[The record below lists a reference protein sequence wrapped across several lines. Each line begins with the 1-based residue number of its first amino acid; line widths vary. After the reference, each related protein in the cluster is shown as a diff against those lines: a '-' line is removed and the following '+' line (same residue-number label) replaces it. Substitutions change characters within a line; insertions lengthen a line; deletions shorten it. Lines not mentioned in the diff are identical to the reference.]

1 MADTFVIGDYRYT
14 IQNRS
19 VVIGITRFTCVSAH
33 VMSLTQSS
41 YGSLTNSYIIIDGV
55 TIPIVSYNSTNY
67 ILDSIYA
74 CFENCT
80 NLVTAPIIPR
90 TIINF
95 GVAFRG
101 CTSLTSV
108 ILPTSTPIPEAYHF
122 GRLLNDAF
130 SNCVSLVTPPSI
142 PSHIR
147 DMSYCF
153 YGCTSLQSAPDL
165 SNTNVSN
172 MDFCFYGCTSLLTP
186 PILPQNLI
194 YSLISCFRGCSKLQS
209 APIFYNGE
217 SNTTTNIHGCYY
229 GCSSLSGDVYLP
241 NNISSASN
249 VAYVFS
255 NTGDIPNR
263 IYVHTKSEFIDD
275 IVATSSFTEDGTP
288 KYTAVAGSTNVNI
301 CNTRRLTDAENTSFG
316 TTNGVR
322 IDMLI
327 DGSKAGI
334 IEGLSR
340 SGIVFYN
347 AITNTQITFP
357 TTLGCVR
364 SYAIVDNVPNIPTA
378 ITFKFLTRNYY
389 EPTISVYAPCT
400 AQPCDLIHDGDTNPM
415 SIDITTQNVIVHGAG
430 SDAVTLYTFLGFLY
444 RYIYPSTY
452 GRLIADFIGEKTD
465 RIQQYDGTNDN
476 TKHINMTA
484 DSIKVTNDSTLQDVI
499 TQLYNDLSGT

>member
-1 MADTFVIGDYRYT
+1 MATFIIGDYTYT
-14 IQNRS
+14 TQNRY
-19 VVIGITRFTCVSAH
+19 VTIGITSFQCVIAKARQNQ
-33 VMSLTQSS
+33 VS
-41 YGSLTNSYIIIDGV
+41 YGRLTNGYIIIDGV

-67 ILDSIYA
+67 ILSSISR
-74 CFENCT
+74 CFESCSR
-80 NLVTAPIIPR
+80 LVTAPTIPR
-90 TIINF
+90 TVVNF
-95 GVAFRG
+95 SYAFNG
-101 CTSLTSV
+101 CTLLTSV
-108 ILPTSTPIPEAYHF
+108 TLPTNTLIPEAYRF
-122 GRLLNDAF
+122 GRSLSSAF
-130 SNCVSLVTPPSI
+130 VDCVSLVTPPNI
-142 PSHIR
+142 PSYIE
-147 DMSYCF
+147 DMDYCF

-165 SNTNVSN
+165 SNTDVRK
-172 MDFCFYGCTSLLTP
+172 MTYCFKGCTSLLTP
-186 PILPQNLI
+186 PLLPQNSNLI
-194 YSLISCFRGCSKLQS
+194 HLQSCFEGCSKLQS
-209 APIFYNGE
+209 APIFYNDE
-217 SNTTTNIHGCYY
+217 SNTTTFISRCYY

-241 NNISSASN
+241 NRISSASS
-249 VAYVFS
+249 VTGVFG

-263 IYVHTKSEFIDD
+263 IYVHTQSEFVDD
-275 IVATSSFTEDGTP
+275 IVATSGG
-288 KYTAVAGSTNVNI
+288 TAVAGSTNVNI

-327 DGSKAGI
+327 DGSRSGV

-364 SYAIVDNVPNIPTA
+364 SYAIVDNAPNIPTA
-378 ITFKFLTRNYY
+378 ITFKFLTQNYS

-415 SIDITTQNVIVHGAG
+415 SIDITTQNIIVHGAG

-452 GRLIADFIGEKTD
+452 GRLIAEFIGEGTD

-484 DSIKVTNDSTLQDVI
+484 DSIKVTADSTLQDVI
-499 TQLYNDLSGT
+499 TQLYADLNGI

>member
-1 MADTFVIGDYRYT
+1 MAYHREFTVGDYKYIDDLIY
-14 IQNRS
+14 IQTPVYNYVHATATS
-19 VVIGITRFTCVSAH
+19 KTK
-33 VMSLTQSS
+33 SS
-41 YGSLTNSYIIIDGV
+41 YGAITNNYIIINGVLTPTIYYDGEDY
-55 TIPIVSYNSTNY
+55 IVLS
-67 ILDSIYA
+67 LEG
-74 CFENCT
+74 CFKNCT
-80 NLVTAPIIPR
+80 NLVSSPSIPS
-90 TIINF
+90 TVEYLSECFSGCTKLTTVDGLHDCSADSIDLSYCFYNCTSLITPPMLPPSPSGLDLSGCF
-95 GVAFRG
+95 SG
-101 CTSLTSV
+101 CTSLIEGGVLDGSY
-108 ILPTSTPIPEAYHF
+108 IASMYHCYD
-122 GRLLNDAF
+122 G
-130 SNCVSLVTPPSI
+130 CTSLVTPP
-142 PSHIR
+142 
-147 DMSYCF
+147 
-153 YGCTSLQSAPDL
+153 
-165 SNTNVSN
+165 
-172 MDFCFYGCTSLLTP
+172 
-186 PILPQNLI
+186 ILPNTIQTMDA
-194 YSLISCFRGCSKLQS
+194 CFKNCSKLQS
-209 APIFYNGE
+209 APIIYDEAYGNNVSLVDCFF
-217 SNTTTNIHGCYY
+217 GCT
-229 GCSSLSGDVYLP
+229 SLSGDVYLP
-241 NNISSASN
+241 SSIRYVGTSMFESTGNISN
-249 VAYVFS
+249 K
-255 NTGDIPNR
+255 
-263 IYVHTKSEFIDD
+263 IYVHTKSDRIDD
-275 IVATSSFTEDGTP
+275 IVATSSFTEDGET

-415 SIDITTQNVIVHGAG
+415 SINITTQNVIVHGAG

-452 GRLIADFIGEKTD
+452 GRLIADFIGKKTD

>member
-41 YGSLTNSYIIIDGV
+41 YGSLTNNYVIVDGV
-55 TIPIVSYNSTNY
+55 ALPTVLYNSTNY

-95 GVAFRG
+95 GVAFRR

-108 ILPTSTPIPEAYHF
+108 TLPTSTLIPEEYHVS
-122 GRLLNDAF
+122 RLLNDAF

-165 SNTNVSN
+165 SNTNVRG
-172 MDFCFYGCTSLLTP
+172 MAYCFYGCTSLLTP
-186 PILPQNLI
+186 PLLPQNPNLVH
-194 YSLISCFRGCSKLQS
+194 LQSCFEGCSKLQS
-209 APIFYNGE
+209 APIFYNDE
-217 SNTTTNIHGCYY
+217 SNTTTYTHIRRCYY

-241 NNISSASN
+241 NRISSANS
-249 VAYVFS
+249 VTEVFS

-263 IYVHTKSEFIDD
+263 IYVHTQSEFVDD
-275 IVATSSFTEDGTP
+275 IVATSGG
-288 KYTAVAGSTNVNI
+288 TAVAGSTNVNI

-327 DGSKAGI
+327 DGSRAGV

-364 SYAIVDNVPNIPTA
+364 SYAIVDNAPNIPTA
-378 ITFKFLTRNYY
+378 ITFKFLTQNYS

-452 GRLIADFIGEKTD
+452 GRLIAEFIREETE

-484 DSIKVTNDSTLQDVI
+484 DSIKVTANSTLQDVI
-499 TQLYNDLSGT
+499 TQLYADLNGI